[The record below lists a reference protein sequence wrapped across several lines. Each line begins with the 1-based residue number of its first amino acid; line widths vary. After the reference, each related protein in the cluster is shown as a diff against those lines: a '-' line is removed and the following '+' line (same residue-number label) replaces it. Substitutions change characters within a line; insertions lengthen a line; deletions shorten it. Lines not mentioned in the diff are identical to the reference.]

1 MFKIQS
7 TPEFPPEEMFSQ
19 DESALEESIEE
30 SELTEDDSPKKN
42 KKRKA
47 GKPEDKKSKVS
58 SLNETYFIFYT
69 VWTIQS
75 NLY

>member
-1 MFKIQS
+1 
-7 TPEFPPEEMFSQ
+7 MFSQ

-58 SLNETYFIFYT
+58 SLNETIILFFIQFGQYSQT
-69 VWTIQS
+69 CIKQPP
-75 NLY
+75 LFDQ